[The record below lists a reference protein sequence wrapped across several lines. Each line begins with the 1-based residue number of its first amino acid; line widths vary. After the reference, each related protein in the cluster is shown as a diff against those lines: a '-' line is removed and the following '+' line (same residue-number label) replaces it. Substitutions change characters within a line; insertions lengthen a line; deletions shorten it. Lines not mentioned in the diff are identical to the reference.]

1 MKTASGASAI
11 VQFIDIPSVVGG
23 GDTSGDA
30 MEQPAS
36 RIVPG
41 RYHKLACR
49 VPGHHHPAM
58 AYDPERSFGFLLHDI
73 ARLLRKKFDQ
83 RARGLGLSRAQWQLL
98 VHLSRH
104 EGINQSGLAEILEI
118 ESITVGRLVD
128 RMEEA
133 GWVERRLDPS
143 DRRARLLYTT
153 EKVAPVMERMRE
165 LAEATRNEALAGLSP
180 AARDALIDTLIQV
193 RGNLSERNSRAADED
208 TKSGYAG
215 N

>member
-1 MKTASGASAI
+1 
-11 VQFIDIPSVVGG
+11 
-23 GDTSGDA
+23 
-30 MEQPAS
+30 
-36 RIVPG
+36 
-41 RYHKLACR
+41 
-49 VPGHHHPAM
+49 M

-73 ARLLRKKFDQ
+73 ARLMRKKFDQ

-118 ESITVGRLVD
+118 ENITLGRLVD

-133 GWVERRLDPS
+133 GWVERRPDPN
-143 DRRARLLYTT
+143 DRRARLLYTS

-180 AARDALIDTLIQV
+180 AERDALIDTLIQV
-193 RGNLSERNSRAADED
+193 RGNLSERNGRGED
-208 TKSGYAG
+208 DGKPGYA
-215 N
+215 

>member
-1 MKTASGASAI
+1 
-11 VQFIDIPSVVGG
+11 
-23 GDTSGDA
+23 
-30 MEQPAS
+30 
-36 RIVPG
+36 
-41 RYHKLACR
+41 
-49 VPGHHHPAM
+49 M

-73 ARLLRKKFDQ
+73 ARLMRKKFDQ

-118 ESITVGRLVD
+118 ESITLGRLVD

-133 GWVERRLDPS
+133 GWVERRADPN
-143 DRRARLLYTT
+143 DRRARLLYTS

-180 AARDALIDTLIQV
+180 AQRDALIDTLIQV
-193 RGNLSERNSRAADED
+193 RGNLSERNGRGED
-208 TKSGYAG
+208 GGKPGYA
-215 N
+215 